1 MSLLRSFVLTCVAAS
16 SLLTANVAVASP
28 AYATTVHE
36 HQLEN
41 GMRVLVK
48 EDNRAPVVVS
58 QVWYR
63 VGSSYEPAGLT
74 GISHVLEHMM
84 FKGTEKY
91 GPNEFSKIIAQLG
104 GRENAFTGRDYT
116 AYFQRLEASR
126 LEKALELEAD
136 RMRNLVLDEAEF
148 LKEREVVAEER
159 RMRTDDKPTSLTYE
173 RFLATAYV
181 TSGYHHP
188 VIGWMDDIQNWTI
201 DDLRDWYQRFY
212 APNNALLVVVGDV
225 KAEDVFALA
234 EKHFGPLQPS
244 AINHPRDRAE
254 LPMLGERRIH
264 VQLPAKLPYFMMGY
278 AVPSLMNIEDPKE
291 AYALEVL
298 ASVLD
303 GGDSARLP
311 RELMRGSEVAA
322 SAGAGY
328 DLTSR
333 LRTLFLFDGV
343 PSNGKTVTDLQNAI
357 EAQIA
362 RVQNELVAPEELDRI
377 KAQVMAAK
385 VFERD
390 STFYQAM
397 QIGMLETI
405 GLGWPRMDEYLE
417 GVRAVTAEEV
427 QAVAQKYLQP
437 SKRTIAVLDP
447 LPLDEETAKRQ
458 ARAAMGGGHR
468 DH

>member
-1 MSLLRSFVLTCVAAS
+1 
-16 SLLTANVAVASP
+16 
-28 AYATTVHE
+28 
-36 HQLEN
+36 
-41 GMRVLVK
+41 
-48 EDNRAPVVVS
+48 
-58 QVWYR
+58 
-63 VGSSYEPAGLT
+63 
-74 GISHVLEHMM
+74 
-84 FKGTEKY
+84 
-91 GPNEFSKIIAQLG
+91 
-104 GRENAFTGRDYT
+104 
-116 AYFQRLEASR
+116 
-126 LEKALELEAD
+126 
-136 RMRNLVLDEAEF
+136 
-148 LKEREVVAEER
+148 
-159 RMRTDDKPTSLTYE
+159 
-173 RFLATAYV
+173 
-181 TSGYHHP
+181 
-188 VIGWMDDIQNWTI
+188 
-201 DDLRDWYQRFY
+201 
-212 APNNALLVVVGDV
+212 
-225 KAEDVFALA
+225 
-234 EKHFGPLQPS
+234 
-244 AINHPRDRAE
+244 
-254 LPMLGERRIH
+254 
-264 VQLPAKLPYFMMGY
+264 
-278 AVPSLMNIEDPKE
+278 SLMNIEDPKE

-333 LRTLFLFDGV
+333 LRTLVLFDGV
-343 PSNGKTVTDLQNAI
+343 PSNGKSVTDLQNAI

-405 GLGWPRMDEYLE
+405 GLGWSRMDEYLE

-447 LPLDEETAKRQ
+447 LPLDEESAKRQ